1 MGQINLPLL
10 NKTGYSIFWDSC
22 FENLFNYSK
31 DLKFSLFS
39 KKVIKIFLKD
49 RSSKFYLFLKKR
61 LIKKICLKM
70 LDKQRKNLKIR
81 KLDYK
86 KFLISLNNSFKL
98 KNNLNFIKTNKFVPY
113 YGTKIFFI
121 KISNWIVI
129 TFRIYLPISKVYLRE
144 KKKQKKIFK
153 REKLS
158 FFKSSYIFNINHKYL
173 NIKNKIIF

>member
-1 MGQINLPLL
+1 MGQINLPIL

-22 FENLFNYSK
+22 FENIFNYSK

-49 RSSKFYLFLKKR
+49 RSSKFYLFLKKK

-70 LDKQRKNLKIR
+70 LSKQRKNLRIY
-81 KLDYK
+81 KLNYK
-86 KFLISLNNSFKL
+86 NFLISLNNSFKL
-98 KNNLNFIKTNKFVPY
+98 KNNLHFIKTNKFVPY

-121 KISNWIVI
+121 KIANWVVI

-144 KKKQKKIFK
+144 KKKQKKNYKKDKI
-153 REKLS
+153 S
-158 FFKSSYIFNINHKYL
+158 FLKSSYIFNINNKYL
-173 NIKNKIIF
+173 NIKNKILF